1 MYSVTKLIGLD
12 YGSKRIGVA
21 LSDESGSVAFARMT
35 LPNDKMLIS
44 TLVDLIKKENASTVV
59 VGESKDKDGNDNAVM
74 VRARSFAKEIERSS
88 GVTVA
93 FEPEFYSSV
102 EARRDSSGNL
112 VDAKAAAIIL
122 NSFIERSKSKPS
134 L

>member
-1 MYSVTKLIGLD
+1 MTKIVGID

-21 LSDESGSVAFARMT
+21 VSDESGSVAFAKAT

-44 TLVDLIKKENASTVV
+44 NLVDLIKAEQAETVV
-59 VGESKDKDGNDNAVM
+59 VGESKDKDGNDNVVM
-74 VRARSFAKEIERSS
+74 KSARLFAEELERRGGVPVR
-88 GVTVA
+88 

-102 EARRDSSGNL
+102 EARRDSGENL

-122 NSFIERSKSKPS
+122 NSFIERSRSTPS
-134 L
+134 V